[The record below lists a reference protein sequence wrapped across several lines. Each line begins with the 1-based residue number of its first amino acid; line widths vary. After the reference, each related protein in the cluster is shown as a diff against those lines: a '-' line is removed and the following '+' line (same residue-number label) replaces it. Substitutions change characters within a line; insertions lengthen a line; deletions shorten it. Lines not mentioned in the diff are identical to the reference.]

1 VSFQNSEGHYDT
13 ECHVTFG
20 VTWFLVEATQRKDL
34 LGKKKKSPSHFWF
47 KSSSTSN
54 HFIITQYQYV
64 IPNEANSKLD
74 IRCLNTTV
82 LWISRD
88 IGIYS
93 IFNETFTDFR
103 QSCQSFVSFL
113 FKKNILGASCI
124 QTLTFDYLFFIL
136 ITILALVLGQRH
148 PLELH
153 AY

>member
-1 VSFQNSEGHYDT
+1 MSCNLWCD
-13 ECHVTFG
+13 
-20 VTWFLVEATQRKDL
+20 LVPRGSYQRKDL
-34 LGKKKKSPSHFWF
+34 LGKKINLPHIFG
-47 KSSSTSN
+47 SN
-54 HFIITQYQYV
+54 HHQHQTKIIITQYQYV